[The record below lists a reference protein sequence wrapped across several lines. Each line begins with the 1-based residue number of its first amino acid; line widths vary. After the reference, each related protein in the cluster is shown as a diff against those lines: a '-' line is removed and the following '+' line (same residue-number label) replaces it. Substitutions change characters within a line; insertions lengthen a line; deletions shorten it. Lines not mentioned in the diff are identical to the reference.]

1 MTRNQIT
8 SFWIKR
14 MKLKNKVIKR
24 SRDDGTS
31 ARSNSHL
38 ASSSSSF
45 LPISCHFFS
54 THSSLSMIALAF
66 FINFTSSSHHFFGYA
81 RAIKSPNP
89 TTQSSIITRSIVYRF
104 TFSTLHFKTC
114 TLLPRQIVHCKI
126 TTMKMKIIPSN
137 ASSLSSLCELCV
149 VVAAAASDA
158 AVFKFCLK
166 IMFLFDYR
174 KPNKKISESKWR
186 AEKRISM
193 HFLVWIFFLRFADY
207 FFSELFVF
215 PWTT

>member
-1 MTRNQIT
+1 M
-8 SFWIKR
+8 
-14 MKLKNKVIKR
+14 LKNKVIKR

-38 ASSSSSF
+38 ASSSF
-45 LPISCHFFS
+45 LPISCHSFS

-66 FINFTSSSHHFFGYA
+66 FINFSSSSHHFFWYA

-104 TFSTLHFKTC
+104 TFSTLRFKT

-137 ASSLSSLCELCV
+137 ASSLSSSCELWL
-149 VVAAAASDA
+149 VVAA

-166 IMFLFDYR
+166 IMSLFDYR
-174 KPNKKISESKWR
+174 KPNKKNQKWR
-186 AEKRISM
+186 AEKGI
-193 HFLVWIFFLRFADY
+193 
-207 FFSELFVF
+207 
-215 PWTT
+215 

>member
-1 MTRNQIT
+1 
-8 SFWIKR
+8 
-14 MKLKNKVIKR
+14 
-24 SRDDGTS
+24 
-31 ARSNSHL
+31 
-38 ASSSSSF
+38 
-45 LPISCHFFS
+45 
-54 THSSLSMIALAF
+54 MIALAF

-193 HFLVWIFFLRFADY
+193 HFLVWIFFAICR
-207 FFSELFVF
+207 LFLFWIVCVSMNNIIILERLQYYYMQLQKSIF
-215 PWTT
+215 IW